1 MRYDQP
7 ELQESL
13 SGEYVLGTLSGPA
26 RARFERLMRQD
37 ARLRGVVARWEARL
51 GPLAQ
56 GVKPVEPP
64 AYVWERIAAQTGIAS
79 GPRLKPASSAASWWD
94 SLGFWRAFA
103 GFATA
108 AAFALVVYIGML
120 AKPEPVPTV
129 ITLAV
134 LADQSAKPVMVI
146 SAEPKS
152 HTLFVTPVSRP
163 DIAADRDYELWALP
177 ENAAP
182 KSLGVV
188 KSQGVTQIK
197 LPEPAAN
204 AVKASKAM
212 AISVEPK
219 GGSPTGAPT
228 GPVVYQGAIV
238 SL

>member
-13 SGEYVLGTLSGPA
+13 SGEYVLGTLAGPA
-26 RARFERLMRQD
+26 RRRFEKLMRRD
-37 ARLRGVVARWEARL
+37 PRLRGTVARWEARL
-51 GPLAQ
+51 APLAE
-56 GVKPVEPP
+56 GAKPVEPP
-64 AYVWERIAAQTGIAS
+64 AHVWERIAAQTGVAA
-79 GPRLKPASSAASWWD
+79 GPRLKPAAAASWWD

-129 ITLAV
+129 VTLAV
-134 LADQSAKPVMVI
+134 LADQAAKPVMVI
-146 SAEPKS
+146 NAEPKS

-163 DIAADRDYELWALP
+163 DIEADRDYELWALP
-177 ENAAP
+177 EGAAP

-188 KSQGVTQIK
+188 RSAGVTQIK
-197 LPEPAAN
+197 LPEAAAN
-204 AVKASKAM
+204 AIKASKAM